1 MCTNHANT
9 CLHSFCNIKPH
20 DAIWSKCTPF
30 QTHPNPS
37 KLSSQVAWRSWTSG
51 RPLRKRSAT
60 KIEQPQLQAKL
71 QIGSTMTR
79 TWKSNLVEL
88 RSQPV
93 PSAWTKDPY
102 WSSSL
107 CVQGPAQWKISHPG
121 SSRIIQ
127 GFVRIP
133 TPYTS
138 YTKTTNRSTTRSLVS
153 SGEVYLLMS
162 RKVLSDQ

>member
-107 CVQGPAQWKISHPG
+107 CVKGLHSGKSHIQDHPG
-121 SSRIIQ
+121 IRQDTNPVYILYQNDQSIRDPLLGFIRRSR
-127 GFVRIP
+127 
-133 TPYTS
+133 
-138 YTKTTNRSTTRSLVS
+138 LVDEPKS
-153 SGEVYLLMS
+153 P
-162 RKVLSDQ
+162 